1 MCLIFGVV
9 NMEPKIFLNQRSDD
23 LYERLKGYPLP
34 PWPAIADINNP
45 QSFQKLGIQP
55 GSYRYLLTKLAL
67 RLTGFQSFYKNLPDA
82 LEPVLRKK
90 NMRLPGLYAP
100 VISATIALQDD
111 PLKADPIIRSASL
124 IYAAYLFYSDLH
136 SGKLEPDRYGN
147 SIFEMGLYPNLFN
160 TSIVIANR
168 SAKLFKTET
177 NFRINVLIRRQ
188 FYILDLQHNATM
200 LSYTKIVSALRALVI
215 HTDKSVKK
223 NNDLSIGL
231 LTAANNR
238 TQFKAFKHL
247 YKDKKSRET
256 VSLLSQS
263 FLTLCL
269 DMDSHPS
276 SYADAA
282 FYAHNTNHGNRWYHS
297 ATQFVVFG
305 NGKCAIIFNFTAYLD
320 GITMARA
327 GYEFYKRALQVSDNN
342 QNVKTT
348 EKKYT
353 FQKLEWKFP
362 KKYLP
367 LIMRDIRRISDNQQA
382 TFEITNFGSK
392 DFVRYNFEPIPI
404 FVIALY
410 MTVKEYIERPES
422 ILQFASLAKYRCMSL
437 LTIEVMTDEV
447 KNFTDIAEDKN
458 AKNDYKI
465 TLLRE
470 AIESQ
475 KVTIRKFRKEISL
488 DKLFM
493 YYVHSKKGIKRTFV
507 IALSSFLSLLSGRL
521 KLFGSQKRE
530 ILISHP
536 SSIEEIPI
544 LGRPGIRLPYIKYF
558 ALHYQ
563 ILQNKIV
570 VTMMPSLGWQISNAE
585 FVYLLSRKLEILHK
599 IIQQGST
606 GSLGSESG
614 EKITLPENRER

>member
-1 MCLIFGVV
+1 
-9 NMEPKIFLNQRSDD
+9 MEPKIFFNQRSED
-23 LYERLKGYPLP
+23 LYERLQAYPLP
-34 PWPAIADINNP
+34 PWPAIADINDP
-45 QSFQKLGIQP
+45 QTFQRLGIRP

-67 RLTGFQSFYKNLPDA
+67 RLTGFQSFYKNLPDS

-90 NMRLPGLYAP
+90 NMRLLGLYAP

-188 FYILDLQHNATM
+188 FYILDLQRNDTM
-200 LSYTKIVSALRALVI
+200 LSYAEIVSALKALVVYAEENI
-215 HTDKSVKK
+215 KK

-231 LTAANNR
+231 LTAANNH

-247 YKDKKSRET
+247 YKDNKSRET

-263 FLTLCL
+263 FVTLCL

-305 NGKCAIIFNFTAYLD
+305 NGKCAVIFNFTAYLD

-327 GYEFYKRALQVSDNN
+327 GYEFYKRALQASDKN
-342 QNVKTT
+342 QNVKTA

-362 KKYLP
+362 QKYLP

-382 TFEITNFGSK
+382 TFEITNLGSK
-392 DFVRYNFEPIPI
+392 DFTRFNFKPIPI

-410 MTVKEYIERPES
+410 MTAKEYIPQLNS
-422 ILQFASLAKYRCMSL
+422 IHQFVSMAKYRCMSL
-437 LTIEVMTDEV
+437 QETEIITNEI
-447 KNFTDIAEDKN
+447 KRFIAVAE
-458 AKNDYKI
+458 NDQIKI
-465 TLLRE
+465 FQKISLLRE
-470 AIESQ
+470 AINSQ
-475 KVTIRKFRKEISL
+475 KKVIRKVRKEILPNITFVCYILSL
-488 DKLFM
+488 SGIRKLF
-493 YYVHSKKGIKRTFV
+493 VLILTQIF
-507 IALSSFLSLLSGRL
+507 SLLSGRL
-521 KLFGSQKRE
+521 TLFDRLKRE
-530 ILISHP
+530 IVISHP
-536 SSIEEIPI
+536 SIYEEIPV
-544 LGRPGIRLPYIKYF
+544 LGRPGIRFPYVKYF

-563 ILQNKIV
+563 IMSNKIV
-570 VTMMPSLGWQISNAE
+570 VTIMPSFRWHVPNAE
-585 FVYLLSRKLEILHK
+585 FVHLLSRKLEILHK
-599 IIQQGST
+599 IIRQGST
-606 GSLGSESG
+606 GSLGNKSG
-614 EKITLPENRER
+614 